1 MTDPTKRRRITPTL
15 VQASPTAA
23 ADADGLNARKQQ
35 LAVPPVVRPADPNAA
50 SLSGPGR
57 RIYVDLFA
65 GNEVNWREVRTGR
78 RAVGARVQRQKARK
92 CLAVALPRAKNC
104 FAPPTTVLNCR
115 RPSYQQQLLKARG
128 INYKQLKKLAPG
140 GGAPGGGGMLVR
152 AYGARVALCAC
163 MRACLR

>member
-1 MTDPTKRRRITPTL
+1 MACGLRAKTQKTNSHGAPSLDKLATLIAPRQRTDATMTDPTKRRRITPTL

-115 RPSYQQQLLKARG
+115 RPS
-128 INYKQLKKLAPG
+128 
-140 GGAPGGGGMLVR
+140 
-152 AYGARVALCAC
+152 
-163 MRACLR
+163 